1 MYCPLAQLTIGFWGT
16 HGGPG
21 CIVPASNQA
30 GAGNMASIEVRKRV
44 HRDGGKYRVYRVIW
58 RDPAGRKKSKTFGR
72 KKPAER
78 FARDVE
84 HRKDVGGYIDPDL
97 GLVTLAE

>member
-1 MYCPLAQLTIGFWGT
+1 
-16 HGGPG
+16 
-21 CIVPASNQA
+21 
-30 GAGNMASIEVRKRV
+30 MASIEVRKRV

-78 FARDVE
+78 FAVQRAFLFGRRPEDCV
-84 HRKDVGGYIDPDL
+84 
-97 GLVTLAE
+97 